1 MKLHCQ
7 RKDGSSD
14 WIDLKH
20 LEDSNP
26 IELTEYAVA
35 NHIQEEPAFKW
46 WVTETLQ
53 AQNRLIWKVKR
64 QSWKTSHIFGV
75 RLPIPYKKPCSLIEN
90 WGPISG
96 GRPFKRKLL
105 RLKLPSNTTRSLYRC
120 IHHTEY
126 CEMGVLMYGR
136 PGYCLP
142 LLHLRHQHISICPD
156 VDVRTLMLHN
166 RDSKLNANLCVTLS
180 KSDDAPMYGRTQHL
194 SGILRAG
201 RAYRNSK
208 I

>member
-1 MKLHCQ
+1 
-7 RKDGSSD
+7 
-14 WIDLKH
+14 
-20 LEDSNP
+20 
-26 IELTEYAVA
+26 
-35 NHIQEEPAFKW
+35 
-46 WVTETLQ
+46 
-53 AQNRLIWKVKR
+53 
-64 QSWKTSHIFGV
+64 
-75 RLPIPYKKPCSLIEN
+75 
-90 WGPISG
+90 
-96 GRPFKRKLL
+96 
-105 RLKLPSNTTRSLYRC
+105 LKLPSNTTRSLYRC

-208 I
+208 IWSTTLFTICKQDSTRFLHDSTSKLINWDTMLYLSSTTSPTLYTLRIQKDTSFIYFHVQNYSGCICIHKVHKVQDKDSLLG